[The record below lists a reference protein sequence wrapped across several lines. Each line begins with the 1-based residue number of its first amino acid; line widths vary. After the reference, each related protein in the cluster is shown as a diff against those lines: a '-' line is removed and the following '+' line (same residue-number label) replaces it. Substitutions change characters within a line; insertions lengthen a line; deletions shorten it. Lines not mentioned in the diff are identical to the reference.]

1 MIQIDSYN
9 PFKATALARRSLS
22 VPMRELMNLGL
33 LYGSV
38 LDFGAGKGFD
48 VNFLSY
54 LGLDIVGY
62 DKYNPEYKDE
72 SLLDKKYDVVVAN
85 YVLNTI
91 VSLEEHQQVID
102 KLRTLGDNVFIAL
115 RNDKK
120 NIKSTWEYIEEYDC
134 YKTTKGSYQRY
145 YDNESIHKYFGEV
158 EYIIN
163 NSSLILIKLI

>member
-1 MIQIDSYN
+1 MESYN
-9 PFKATALARRSLS
+9 PYLKTAITRTALS

-62 DKYNPEYKDE
+62 DKYNPKYKDE
-72 SLLDKKYDVVVAN
+72 SLLDKKYDVVCCL
-85 YVLNTI
+85 YVLNVI
-91 VSLEEHQQVID
+91 RNLEEHQQVID
-102 KLRTLGDNVFIAL
+102 KLRSLGDNVFVAL

-145 YDNESIHKYFGEV
+145 YTPESIGRHFGSV

-163 NSSLILIKLI
+163 SSSLILLKLI

>member
-1 MIQIDSYN
+1 MREYN
-9 PFKATALARRSLS
+9 PFKKTAMSRRSLS

-33 LYGSV
+33 LYGSI
-38 LDFGAGKGFD
+38 LDYGAGHGFD

-54 LGLDIVGY
+54 LGVDVVGY

-72 SLLDKKYDVVVAN
+72 SLLDKKYDVVCCL
-85 YVLNTI
+85 YVLNVI
-91 VSLEEHQQVID
+91 RDLEEHQQVID
-102 KLRTLGDNVFIAL
+102 KLRSLGDNVFVAL

-120 NIKSTWEYIEEYDC
+120 NIKSTWQYIEENDC
-134 YKTTKGSYQRY
+134 YKTVKGSYQRY
-145 YDNESIHKYFGEV
+145 YTTESISRYFGSV